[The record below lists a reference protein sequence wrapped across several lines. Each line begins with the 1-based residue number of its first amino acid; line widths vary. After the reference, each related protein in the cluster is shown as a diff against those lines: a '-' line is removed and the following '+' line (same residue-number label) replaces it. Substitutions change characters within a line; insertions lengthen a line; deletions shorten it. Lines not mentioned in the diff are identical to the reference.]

1 MLYFNFL
8 KLGFNQFPAS
18 LTALI
23 KTIHNSLS
31 SKIYRFYGAQVEMSG
46 KIDKLT
52 DISQQK
58 CGIESEDE
66 IEENNLILLPV
77 QKKSSTF
84 LMSDSRIIK
93 NIVAKS

>member
-1 MLYFNFL
+1 
-8 KLGFNQFPAS
+8 

-23 KTIHNSLS
+23 KTVHNSLS
-31 SKIYRFYGAQVEMSG
+31 SKIDRFYGVQVEMSG

-58 CGIESEDE
+58 CRIESEDE

-77 QKKSSTF
+77 GTKEVFDIFDVRLKDDKKYCCKIVST
-84 LMSDSRIIK
+84 
-93 NIVAKS
+93 